1 MSLSN
6 NEMIVKEIVGCLKN
20 TGEQL
25 EAENTI
31 TWDELADIR
40 SVFAEELIQRLANG
54 AKKYNKEV
62 PIFKHEDEDR
72 NNLSE
77 SIEEVYD
84 ALIYSIATRLRLAEF
99 DDNQIKSESRTQI
112 NRGIAHLCYA
122 FYYLKKVDNIINNTQ
137 TTEIGGK

>member
-6 NEMIVKEIVGCLKN
+6 NEMIVKEIMCCINN

-25 EAENTI
+25 EAEKTI
-31 TWDELADIR
+31 TWDELAGIKEM
-40 SVFAEELIQRLANG
+40 FAEDLIQRLDSG
-54 AKKYNKEV
+54 AKKYKKEV
-62 PIFKHEDEDR
+62 PIFRHEDKDR

-122 FYYLKKVDNIINNTQ
+122 YFYLKKVDSIINNTQ
-137 TTEIGGK
+137 TTENGGK